1 MKLPTIRKQ
10 AHGRRRRGRGTS
22 VWNMLT
28 GKRGRTHRLSANVTS
43 EGDWEVEVPQ
53 IRMSRAFAVMLVLH
67 IVAVGGLFAFRI
79 WGRDDEPAT
88 SAAVVES
95 TGGPAT
101 ISALDPAVAAEISEA
116 PAEVIPPPTSE
127 PVKTYIWHPGDSLP
141 LVAASLGVSS
151 SALREANPDKAL
163 APGAELVVPRTGRV
177 IVSPDSRA
185 VEGQATPVFDPAAK
199 GVVPA
204 EPLPPKAL
212 VVPELL
218 ADSEIPDV
226 LPSHESEAAATQ
238 ARVIATT
245 SVPAK
250 TVPAKTAP
258 EKAALA
264 KTTPPKTKAAPP
276 APKAKPVAIVT
287 TPSAPATPA
296 RVVGQRAH
304 VVTKG
309 DTVYSLARKYGF
321 SAEEIAK
328 ANGLDA
334 GYNIKLGQ
342 PLRIPVKR

>member
-1 MKLPTIRKQ
+1 MALGFLKNI
-10 AHGRRRRGRGTS
+10 
-22 VWNMLT
+22 WNKLT
-28 GKRGRTHRLSANVTS
+28 GKREHRLSANVTS
-43 EGDWEVEVPQ
+43 EGDREVEVPQ

-88 SAAVVES
+88 SAAVAES

-116 PAEVIPPPTSE
+116 PAEVIPPPTAE

-185 VEGQATPVFDPAAK
+185 VEGKATPVFDPAAK

-250 TVPAKTAP
+250 TAP

-287 TPSAPATPA
+287 TPAAPATPA
-296 RVVGQRAH
+296 RVAGQRAH